1 MSSMADKAN
10 DRQVGGS
17 HYKDGE
23 HEEHWD
29 RAWRLNY
36 DPFQY
41 IITKWVERW
50 KKKGGIEDL
59 KKAQHAIQKYIELV
73 EGDGVLARK
82 ILNSLPTHNPPDEDA
97 KLFGPK
103 SGSGHKPWTEPAPF
117 KQTGY
122 IGYSYEG
129 GTAEWDLF
137 KCHICKKEVKTAV
150 NGNPAA
156 IHTCTP
162 KDYK

>member
-17 HYKDGE
+17 HYKKNG
-23 HEEHWD
+23 EEHWD

-41 IITKWVERW
+41 IITKWIERW
-50 KKKGGIEDL
+50 REKGGIEDL
-59 KKAQHAIQKYIELV
+59 KKAQHAIQKYIEVVSPLGTDPPGV
-73 EGDGVLARK
+73 EF
-82 ILNSLPTHNPPDEDA
+82 PNPPDEDA

-103 SGSGHKPWTEPAPF
+103 SGSGHKPWTEPPPF
-117 KQTGY
+117 KRTGY
-122 IGYSYEG
+122 IGYTYEG

-137 KCHICKKEVKTAV
+137 KCHICRQEVKTAV

-162 KDYK
+162 LED

>member
-41 IITKWVERW
+41 IIT
-50 KKKGGIEDL
+50 
-59 KKAQHAIQKYIELV
+59 
-73 EGDGVLARK
+73 
-82 ILNSLPTHNPPDEDA
+82 
-97 KLFGPK
+97 
-103 SGSGHKPWTEPAPF
+103 
-117 KQTGY
+117 
-122 IGYSYEG
+122 
-129 GTAEWDLF
+129 
-137 KCHICKKEVKTAV
+137 
-150 NGNPAA
+150 
-156 IHTCTP
+156 
-162 KDYK
+162 

>member
-17 HYKDGE
+17 HYKVGNLP
-23 HEEHWD
+23 EHWD
-29 RAWRLNY
+29 LAIMYGW

-41 IITKWVERW
+41 QITKYVMRW
-50 KKKGGIEDL
+50 KSKNGIQDL
-59 KKAQHAIQKYIELV
+59 EKAAHFLQKYIEATKAGYQTRPL
-73 EGDGVLARK
+73 EF
-82 ILNSLPTHNPPDEDA
+82 NPAEEDA

-137 KCHICKKEVKTAV
+137 KCHICRQEVKTAV

-162 KDYK
+162 LED